1 MIRCFVADCS
11 PLGDPAVY
19 DRAYALL
26 SDARKG
32 KADFYRFPKDR
43 MLSVTA
49 GLFLRLI
56 ERSYGAVTE
65 DGNGKPRCPGIEF
78 NLSHSG
84 HYVAFALSED
94 PVGIDIEAV
103 GRNIDIAKRVMDPQE
118 YSDFMDTVGE
128 KDRDEVF
135 ARMWTAKESYM
146 KALGLGFRLPPE
158 SFRVLYGYDIRSPD
172 ENMTISEPA
181 PPEGFRIS
189 VCGKGDRSIR
199 TVGAEELMDASSFE
213 DIL

>member
-11 PLGDPAVY
+11 PLWDPVVY

-32 KADFYRFPKDR
+32 KADFYRFPKGR

-65 DGNGKPRCPGIEF
+65 DGTGKPRCPNIEF
-78 NLSHSG
+78 NLTHSG

-128 KDRDEVF
+128 KDREEVF
-135 ARMWTAKESYM
+135 ARMWTTKESYM
-146 KALGLGFRLPPE
+146 KAIGLGFRLPPE
-158 SFRVLYGYDIRSPD
+158 SFRVLYGYEIRSPD
-172 ENMTISEPA
+172 ESMAISEPA
-181 PPEGFRIS
+181 PPEGFRIT
-189 VCGKGDRSIR
+189 VCGKGDYSIR
-199 TVGAEELMDASSFE
+199 TVAVEELMDASSFE